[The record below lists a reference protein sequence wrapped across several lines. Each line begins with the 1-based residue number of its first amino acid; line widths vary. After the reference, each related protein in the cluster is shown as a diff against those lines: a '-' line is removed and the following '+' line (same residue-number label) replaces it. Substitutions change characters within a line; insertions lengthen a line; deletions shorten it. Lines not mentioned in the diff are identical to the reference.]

1 MFAAYIYTFGAPG
14 HGKGPWD
21 GIGGRWKSKVDQ
33 CSSSSETQGRLS
45 YTNSGYIQSV
55 KDVAMALQYHFK
67 RGEQRHV
74 QLAGK
79 NPIHGYQFFMYTQD
93 HNPIQR
99 PTEFFKTLDG
109 ISSHYQFVVKD
120 EGHLYMCLRSCWC
133 LRCMKVLMDG
143 ALDWSDARYAVQGC
157 DSMRSGKN
165 ATDKSSSVYS
175 FSRRECTKTS
185 GPGVVQQVQR
195 NRRDQNN
202 LAAQLTV
209 GKWALFAAPK
219 DDDNQQIWLG
229 QVI

>member
-1 MFAAYIYTFGAPG
+1 MTSNDICSWQ
-14 HGKGPWD
+14 KK
-21 GIGGRWKSKVDQ
+21 KSWLPVF
-33 CSSSSETQGRLS
+33 L
-45 YTNSGYIQSV
+45 
-55 KDVAMALQYHFK
+55 
-67 RGEQRHV
+67 
-74 QLAGK
+74 
-79 NPIHGYQFFMYTQD
+79 MYTQD
-93 HNPIQR
+93 HNLIKR
-99 PTEFFKTLDG
+99 PTESFKTLDG
-109 ISSHYQFVVKD
+109 ISSHYQFVVKGK
-120 EGHLYMCLRSCWC
+120 GHLYMWLCSYWC
-133 LRCMKVLMDG
+133 LHCMKVLMDG
-143 ALDWSDARYAVQGC
+143 ALGWSDAQHAVQGC
-157 DSMRSGKN
+157 NSIRSGNN